1 MRDFIQFLVTSLV
14 KNPENVEI
22 EESGEGTNFKYL
34 VTVDP
39 ADMGLVIGKEGRT
52 INSIRSLAKAKAV
65 KEGIWVDVE
74 LLDYGRP
81 AKSEDKPVGTVTQTE
96 DSGGDENA
104 VDRATNDP
112 ANLGEIPSQTENSS
126 NNA

>member
-1 MRDFIQFLVTSLV
+1 MKDFVQFLVTSVV
-14 KNPENVEI
+14 KNPENVVI
-22 EESGEGTNFKYL
+22 EESGEGTNFRYS

-74 LLDYGRP
+74 LIDYGRP
-81 AKSEDKPVGTVTQTE
+81 ATPGDKSGDATARPENSDVGED
-96 DSGGDENA
+96 A
-104 VDRATNDP
+104 VDPVSD
-112 ANLGEIPSQTENSS
+112 
-126 NNA
+126 NA